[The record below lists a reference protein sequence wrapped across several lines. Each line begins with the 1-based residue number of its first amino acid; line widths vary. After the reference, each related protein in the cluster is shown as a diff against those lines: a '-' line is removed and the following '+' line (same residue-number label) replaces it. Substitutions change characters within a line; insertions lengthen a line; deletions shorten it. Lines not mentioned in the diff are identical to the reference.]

1 MKKIKFL
8 TMALFGGMLGW
19 TSCSNESGNSGGT
32 SSIPETVYQAFDAKY
47 PNARQVSWKTKGAYA
62 VATFYW
68 DPANADAV
76 SNTSKSS
83 AWFTLTGA
91 EWGMSA
97 YEIPFSLLPDTVQ
110 KAFLASPYAAWE
122 YDREADVLCRP
133 NADTLY
139 VIEAEQQVGTTETSV
154 DLYYT
159 ANAIL
164 VKEIIDADIDEDY
177 SGMLPQKPAS
187 SVTDWIFERYPDARL
202 IDVELEDGGTEVEFV
217 ANGNK
222 MESFFTAASAWVYTK
237 TDFSRKDFTKVP
249 PIVLAALKRS
259 EHYVSLEYVDDLSYY
274 ETAASG
280 NYYCFELETRYDD
293 VDVYITEAGEI
304 VDRPNPGTDEDQVS
318 VAEAIQKVIDERY
331 PKAVVWEKEYDD
343 GYLEVTVQHD
353 GIRKELYFNGQN
365 EWIRTTWDIAYNQ
378 VPGDVIGFMSSAYA
392 GYQIDREDIE
402 VVDTPAALWYEFEVE
417 RNDRELKVQVYADGT
432 LKGERAD

>member
-68 DPANADAV
+68 DPANADAI

-304 VDRPNPGTDEDQVS
+304 VRQAGDSHVDALDFVGRAAPCDSVEAQSEQQKGDDNARPFDESRNRKALRPLEQARHAKEHEVHAFGRIKKQKDGNALAYPKIKFRAVEPGNQRVVENQPDNEKQAVRPIETAVKFPAQVS
-318 VAEAIQKVIDERY
+318 FY
-331 PKAVVWEKEYDD
+331 S
-343 GYLEVTVQHD
+343 
-353 GIRKELYFNGQN
+353 
-365 EWIRTTWDIAYNQ
+365 Q
-378 VPGDVIGFMSSAYA
+378 V
-392 GYQIDREDIE
+392 
-402 VVDTPAALWYEFEVE
+402 
-417 RNDRELKVQVYADGT
+417 
-432 LKGERAD
+432 